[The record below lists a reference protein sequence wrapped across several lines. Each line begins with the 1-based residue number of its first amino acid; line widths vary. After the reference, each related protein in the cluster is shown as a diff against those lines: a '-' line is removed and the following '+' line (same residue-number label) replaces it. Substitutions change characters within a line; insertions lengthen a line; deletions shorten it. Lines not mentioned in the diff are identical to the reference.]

1 MMDTK
6 LKNILKEIRLIFMK
20 YGIRNYSMD
29 DICRNIGISKKTLYN
44 YVDNKTDLVQKVLD
58 YEFTMDNGPL
68 RVISIKGNA
77 IDILLNVSMRINK
90 EFENFNPIYI
100 FELNKYYPKIFKE
113 FVEKKRKSAYEKIYK
128 NLEQGINE
136 GIYRKDIDI
145 ELVSILYI
153 RKIEDIHNTEF
164 IESRKFSFKE
174 IFNVMFENHIRGIS
188 NEKGIA
194 YFEKQKKSLNIL

>member
-68 RVISIKGNA
+68 SVISIKGNA

>member
-68 RVISIKGNA
+68 SVISIKGNA

-145 ELVSILYI
+145 ELVSILYV

>member
-58 YEFTMDNGPL
+58 YELIMDNGPL
-68 RVISIKGNA
+68 GVISIKGNA

>member
-1 MMDTK
+1 MDPK
-6 LKNILKEIRLIFMK
+6 LKDILKEIHSIFMK
-20 YGIRNYSMD
+20 YGIRNNSMD
-29 DICRNIGISKKTLYN
+29 DICRTLGISKKTLYK

-68 RVISIKGNA
+68 SVISIKGNA

-90 EFENFNPIYI
+90 KFENFNPIYI

>member
-1 MMDTK
+1 
-6 LKNILKEIRLIFMK
+6 MK

-58 YEFTMDNGPL
+58 YELIMDNGPL
-68 RVISIKGNA
+68 GVISIKGNA